1 MMNIARKGT
10 FSIVKRFASSAP
22 AGSYLPLAEVTERV
36 ITITKQIQSCPDVV
50 KVDSYF
56 TRDLDF
62 DSLIRK
68 SLNQSYGEEFRV
80 KISPKDAES
89 FLSVDDVVKYI
100 ASHPKAR

>member
-1 MMNIARKGT
+1 MNIVRKNT
-10 FSIVKRFASSAP
+10 FSVAKRFVSSVP
-22 AGSYLPLAEVTERV
+22 AGSYLSLAEVTERV
-36 ITITKQIQSCPDVV
+36 ITITKQIQSCPDNV

-68 SLNQSYGEEFRV
+68 SLNQSYGDEFRV
-80 KISPKDAES
+80 KVSPKDAES
-89 FLSVDDVVKYI
+89 FLSVDDVVKYF